1 MVSPETIRMVV
12 LSVIEWGA
20 FRYAKR
26 NFAIVVFSWAVPCFS
41 LFIAC
46 VKLCTNRSARLLVA
60 GWNGA
65 VVICLIPFIFKNIW
79 NYAEVNCG
87 PLSVTNCAGTLY
99 RANKVRGR
107 SMVWAMSLMAWFQ
120 LAVTSSGHPLWWETF
135 DQGMVQQ
142 NPNGFFAKVLWAIPS
157 CVVLICPLRS
167 VEIDNQDSFLL
178 VAQYPCQFWTTRCNF
193 LPENF
198 SPPTTV
204 SKYIL
209 NPRK

>member
-1 MVSPETIRMVV
+1 M
-12 LSVIEWGA
+12 
-20 FRYAKR
+20 
-26 NFAIVVFSWAVPCFS
+26 VFSWAVPCFS

-107 SMVWAMSLMAWFQ
+107 SMVWTD
-120 LAVTSSGHPLWWETF
+120 VV
-135 DQGMVQQ
+135 DGMVNFQ
-142 NPNGFFAKVLWAIPS
+142 
-157 CVVLICPLRS
+157 PLRVGIHYDEKHS
-167 VEIDNQDSFLL
+167 TKEWSSKIQIDPL
-178 VAQYPCQFWTTRCNF
+178 ARCCWPF
-193 LPENF
+193 PV
-198 SPPTTV
+198 V
-204 SKYIL
+204 SW
-209 NPRK
+209 